1 MCLNNKIYEGVLY
14 MKIVKIEGVTK
25 RFKDVTAVD
34 NISLSIEQG
43 EIYGLLGPNGAGKST
58 IINILCGLLTMD
70 KGTIEILG
78 KDIEK
83 NSTYA
88 KQNIGV
94 VPQDI
99 AIYED
104 LTAYENVKFFA
115 SLYGLK
121 GSQLKEKVEEA
132 LEFVGLLDKQKQ
144 YPKSFSGG
152 MKRRLNI
159 ACAIAHRPKLII
171 MDEPTV
177 GIDPQSRNH
186 ILQSVKKLNSLG
198 CTIIYTTHYME
209 EVEAICNNIAI
220 IDHGKVIAQG
230 TKEELKSIVTD
241 VNYIEITVEDVDMLN
256 LEELEAIVGVV
267 QIEIDNE
274 KIKIESK
281 KDVTNLDK
289 IIIFFTSNNIPIK
302 NIESKDPDLESVF
315 LTLTGRKLRD

>member
-1 MCLNNKIYEGVLY
+1 
-14 MKIVKIEGVTK
+14 MKIVKIEGLTK
-25 RFKDVTAVD
+25 KFKDVIAVD
-34 NISLSIEQG
+34 NVSLAIEEG
-43 EIYGLLGPNGAGKST
+43 DIYGLLGPNGAGKST
-58 IINILCGLLTMD
+58 IINILCGLLAAD
-70 KGTIEILG
+70 SGKIEILG

-83 NSTYA
+83 SSTYT

-94 VPQDI
+94 VPQEI
-99 AIYED
+99 AIYDD

-121 GSQLKEKVEEA
+121 GSELKEKVEEA
-132 LEFVGLLDKQKQ
+132 LKFVGLLDKKKE

-159 ACAIAHRPKLII
+159 ACSIAHRPKLII

-209 EVEAICNNIAI
+209 EVEAICGNIAI
-220 IDHGKVIAQG
+220 IDHGKLIAQG
-230 TKEELKSIVTD
+230 TVEELKSIVTD
-241 VNYIEITVEDVDMLN
+241 VNYVEITVEDVDMVNIKGLKTI
-256 LEELEAIVGVV
+256 AGVV
-267 QIEIDNE
+267 QIEVVEE

-281 KDVTNLDK
+281 KDITNLDK
-289 IIIFFTSNNIPIK
+289 IILFFTTNNIPIK
-302 NIESKDPDLESVF
+302 SIESKNPDLESVF